1 MGVERLMRAMNWI
14 ALFVASCTVAACGGS
29 AASPASSQATSPATE
44 AAKLCSSAFGS
55 RYINSALGTVGDV
68 RAITVGPGFQP
79 AKDAFSGVPASQ
91 VAAWCWT
98 GTSGDYRLYAVVQ
111 GHPPVKVEG
120 MAVAQ
125 APAPGPAPIP

>member
-1 MGVERLMRAMNWI
+1 MNLRRAI
-14 ALFVASCTVAACGGS
+14 CLLVGLALCAAACGSGPS
-29 AASPASSQATSPATE
+29 PSSGQAASPTTE
-44 AAKLCSSAFGS
+44 AARLCSSAFGS
-55 RYINSALGTVGDV
+55 RYINSAVGTVSEV
-68 RAITVGPGFQP
+68 RNLTVGPGFQP
-79 AKDAFSGVPASQ
+79 AKDAFSGVPAGQ

-111 GHPPVKVEG
+111 GHPPIKIEG